1 MAMCLST
8 RSIHTDSNT
17 MVAVWLPKSVQLAET
32 YGRLRE
38 KRTLEGGEQKE

>member
-17 MVAVWLPKSVQLAET
+17 MVAVWLPKSVQLAKT

-38 KRTLEGGEQKE
+38 KRTWGGGEQKE